1 MTARQKKKKILL
13 KENKKI
19 TKNMKTPT
27 ANTANTT
34 PSGKD
39 SAPPSKD
46 TLLRLLLKEK
56 KKKCTS
62 IKTMSKKT
70 KTTTNMNKKTTVARI
85 PVLGLLV
92 VVLVVNIIPVIV
104 LSDPLVRQVPSLAHT
119 EPQSHI
125 CWSQIMTQMRRKIMW
140 IYPSPLAAK
149 TQMRSQMI
157 TNQIKIMIIISDT
170 ATSCHHIV
178 M

>member
-1 MTARQKKKKILL
+1 MGVDPRLPTPLCLTTGGPPPMGTKKRMTARQRMKKKKILL
-13 KENKKI
+13 KEKKKI

-39 SAPPSKD
+39 SAPPSKV

-56 KKKCTS
+56 KKMTRKVRTS

-119 EPQSHI
+119 DPQKHI
-125 CWSQIMTQMRRKIMW
+125 C
-140 IYPSPLAAK
+140 
-149 TQMRSQMI
+149 
-157 TNQIKIMIIISDT
+157 
-170 ATSCHHIV
+170 
-178 M
+178 

>member
-1 MTARQKKKKILL
+1 MGVDPRLPTLLCLTTGGPPPLSTPTKKRMTARQRMKKKKILL
-13 KENKKI
+13 KEKKKI
-19 TKNMKTPT
+19 TKNMETPT

-39 SAPPSKD
+39 SAPPLKD
-46 TLLRLLLKEK
+46 TLLRLRLKEK
-56 KKKCTS
+56 KKKVSTS

-92 VVLVVNIIPVIV
+92 VVLVVNITPVIV

-119 EPQSHI
+119 DPQKHI
-125 CWSQIMTQMRRKIMW
+125 CYSQ
-140 IYPSPLAAK
+140 
-149 TQMRSQMI
+149 
-157 TNQIKIMIIISDT
+157 
-170 ATSCHHIV
+170 
-178 M
+178 

>member
-1 MTARQKKKKILL
+1 MAYFCLEPRILEPAPLHSFIMSAPVDPRLPTLLCLTTGGPPPLNTPTKKRMTARQKKKKILL
-13 KENKKI
+13 KEKI

-39 SAPPSKD
+39 SAPPLKD

-56 KKKCTS
+56 KKKKKKVCTET
-62 IKTMSKKT
+62 KTMSKKT
-70 KTTTNMNKKTTVARI
+70 KTKTNMNKKTTVARI

-119 EPQSHI
+119 DPQKHI
-125 CWSQIMTQMRRKIMW
+125 C
-140 IYPSPLAAK
+140 
-149 TQMRSQMI
+149 
-157 TNQIKIMIIISDT
+157 
-170 ATSCHHIV
+170 
-178 M
+178 

>member
-1 MTARQKKKKILL
+1 MTKR
-13 KENKKI
+13 
-19 TKNMKTPT
+19 MKAPT
-27 ANTANTT
+27 TNTANTT

-39 SAPPSKD
+39 SAPPLKD
-46 TLLRLLLKEK
+46 TLRLLLKE

-119 EPQSHI
+119 DPQKHI
-125 CWSQIMTQMRRKIMW
+125 
-140 IYPSPLAAK
+140 
-149 TQMRSQMI
+149 
-157 TNQIKIMIIISDT
+157 
-170 ATSCHHIV
+170 
-178 M
+178 

>member
-1 MTARQKKKKILL
+1 MGTTGGPPPLNTPTKKRMTAKKKKILL
-13 KENKKI
+13 KEKKKI

-56 KKKCTS
+56 KKMTKKVCTS

-92 VVLVVNIIPVIV
+92 AVLVVNIIPVIV

-119 EPQSHI
+119 DPQKHI
-125 CWSQIMTQMRRKIMW
+125 C
-140 IYPSPLAAK
+140 
-149 TQMRSQMI
+149 
-157 TNQIKIMIIISDT
+157 
-170 ATSCHHIV
+170 
-178 M
+178 

>member
-1 MTARQKKKKILL
+1 MNTKKRKKA
-13 KENKKI
+13 
-19 TKNMKTPT
+19 PT
-27 ANTANTT
+27 TNTANTT

-39 SAPPSKD
+39 SAPPLKD

-56 KKKCTS
+56 KKKKKKVCTE

-85 PVLGLLV
+85 TVLGLLV
-92 VVLVVNIIPVIV
+92 AVLVVNIIPVIV

-125 CWSQIMTQMRRKIMW
+125 CWNQIMTQMRRKIMW
-140 IYPSPLAAK
+140 IYPSPLGA
-149 TQMRSQMI
+149 RSQI
-157 TNQIKIMIIISDT
+157 GYRS
-170 ATSCHHIV
+170 
-178 M
+178 

>member
-1 MTARQKKKKILL
+1 MKTPTKIS
-13 KENKKI
+13 KAKI
-19 TKNMKTPT
+19 TKIKTPT

-56 KKKCTS
+56 KKKKKKVCTS

-70 KTTTNMNKKTTVARI
+70 KTATNMNKKTTVARI

-92 VVLVVNIIPVIV
+92 VVLVVNIIPAIV
-104 LSDPLVRQVPSLAHT
+104 LSDPLVRQAP
-119 EPQSHI
+119 
-125 CWSQIMTQMRRKIMW
+125 
-140 IYPSPLAAK
+140 
-149 TQMRSQMI
+149 
-157 TNQIKIMIIISDT
+157 
-170 ATSCHHIV
+170 
-178 M
+178 

>member
-1 MTARQKKKKILL
+1 MGDPRLPTLL
-13 KENKKI
+13 CL
-19 TKNMKTPT
+19 TTGGPPPLHTPT

-56 KKKCTS
+56 KKMTKKVCTS

-92 VVLVVNIIPVIV
+92 VVLVVNIIPVII

-119 EPQSHI
+119 DPQKHI
-125 CWSQIMTQMRRKIMW
+125 C
-140 IYPSPLAAK
+140 
-149 TQMRSQMI
+149 
-157 TNQIKIMIIISDT
+157 
-170 ATSCHHIV
+170 
-178 M
+178 